1 MAKRSAGILLYRR
14 VPDCQILI
22 GRLGGPF
29 WQRRTTRNWSI
40 PKGECLPDE
49 AELAAARREF
59 TEELGLPVPDVPLT
73 DLGSVTQSGGK
84 QVRVWAG
91 EADLDLDQAVLGTF
105 ELEWPR
111 GSGRI
116 QQFPE
121 LAEVAWLSPLEAQ
134 PLLIA
139 GQLAFL
145 DRLADQLSGAGGSG
159 RPGGPGR
166 SGGPSSSGG
175 SSDSG
180 R

>member
-1 MAKRSAGILLYRR
+1 MAKRSAGILLFRR

-29 WQRRTTRNWSI
+29 WQRRTERNWSI
-40 PKGECLPDE
+40 PKGECQPDE
-49 AELAAARREF
+49 TELAAARREF
-59 TEELGLPVPDVPLT
+59 TEELGLPVPDVELI
-73 DLGSVTQSGGK
+73 DLGSVVQSGGK

-91 EADLDLDQAVLGTF
+91 EADLELDRVVLGTF

-121 LAEVAWLSPLEAQ
+121 LAELAWCTPVEAR

-145 DRLADQLSGAGGSG
+145 DRLADQLSG
-159 RPGGPGR
+159 
-166 SGGPSSSGG
+166 